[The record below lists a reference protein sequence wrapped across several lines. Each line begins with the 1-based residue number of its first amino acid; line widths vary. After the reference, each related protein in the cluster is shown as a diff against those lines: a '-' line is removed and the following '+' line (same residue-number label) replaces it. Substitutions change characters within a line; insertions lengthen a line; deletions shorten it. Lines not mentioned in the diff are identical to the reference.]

1 MRYRYITWGWIGDH
15 KVIMFGKHLT
25 HEVVDEEG
33 KLALFVK
40 ERVEKL
46 PYPMTP
52 EEVVDWLKR
61 RVAHETK
68 RGLGEAQ

>member
-1 MRYRYITWGWIGDH
+1 MKYGYITWGWINGERR
-15 KVIMFGKHLT
+15 IMLGKHTT

-33 KLALFVK
+33 RLLLFVK

-52 EEVVDWLKR
+52 EEVVQWLKQR
-61 RVAHETK
+61 TEEKKTEEGRS
-68 RGLGEAQ
+68 